1 MNSRDLLQS
10 FTVETLFCTF
20 AQWTCN
26 TNDIASLL
34 LQDIHRKRQEKD
46 LTELQ
51 SLIEAHF
58 IQRKNDE
65 AELVALVTRIV
76 SLPGKCEEKERKE
89 LEDAQKRQDED
100 IKKKKAL
107 TNRTQ
112 QYGGVQQRVK
122 GKKGVKKQT
131 EREKK
136 KKILADRR
144 KPLIVD
150 NLNEEKAKEKASELW
165 EWLLT
170 LESEKFDLSEKLKK
184 QKYEVRTFPRRVE
197 RVRCP
202 KSQVSF
208 LLHLVSD
215 AFMMLRLEDR

>member
-1 MNSRDLLQS
+1 FKPRRVFRPSQYDEAHGNL
-10 FTVETLFCTF
+10 ETLFCTF

-65 AELVALVTRIV
+65 AELVALVTRIEKRRTERAEQQRIHAKKEKERQARV
-76 SLPGKCEEKERKE
+76 AEEKERKE

-112 QYGGVQQRVK
+112 QYGGVQQRQE

-184 QKYEVRTFPRRVE
+184 QKYEVRTLP
-197 RVRCP
+197 
-202 KSQVSF
+202 
-208 LLHLVSD
+208 
-215 AFMMLRLEDR
+215 